1 MGEKKVLTVVQTGSP
16 IGRRADQEAT
26 LKGLGLN
33 KRHRRRVLEDTP
45 AIRGMIEKVK
55 HLVRVEEQVARL
67 AGGRDRIDG
76 A

>member
-1 MGEKKVLTVVQTGSP
+1 MEGRKTVTVVQIGSP

-45 AIRGMIEKVK
+45 AIRGMIRKVQ
-55 HLVRVEEQVARL
+55 HLVRVEEESSEAQ
-67 AGGRDRIDG
+67 RDPG
-76 A
+76 

>member
-1 MGEKKVLTVVQTGSP
+1 MMGDRKLLTVMQIGSP

-45 AIRGMIEKVK
+45 AIRGMIDKVK
-55 HLVRVEEQVARL
+55 HLVRVEEQ
-67 AGGRDRIDG
+67 AG
-76 A
+76 

>member
-1 MGEKKVLTVVQTGSP
+1 MEGRRTITVVQTGSP

-45 AIRGMIEKVK
+45 AIRGMIRKVQ
-55 HLVRVEEQVARL
+55 HLVRVEEE
-67 AGGRDRIDG
+67 G
-76 A
+76 